1 MEEDTKTTK
10 TITVAS
16 ALEMVAYAI
25 EEGEATDVPAV
36 LRMLAEVLRKN
47 EK

>member
-1 MEEDTKTTK
+1 MEEDTRAV
-10 TITVAS
+10 TVA
-16 ALEMVAYAI
+16 AMLEMVAYAI
-25 EEGEATDVPAV
+25 EEGEAADVPAV